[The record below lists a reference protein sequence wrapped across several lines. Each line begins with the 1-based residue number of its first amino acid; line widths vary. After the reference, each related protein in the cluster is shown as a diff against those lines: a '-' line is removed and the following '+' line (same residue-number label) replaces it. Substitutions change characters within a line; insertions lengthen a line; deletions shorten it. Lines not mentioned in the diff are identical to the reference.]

1 MRGVDYM
8 RSIFG
13 EINEEHKR
21 GISSSRGAFLA
32 AALVV
37 VQELESPLKEE
48 TLVRLAVMELDAE
61 SACPETR
68 RAFG

>member
-8 RSIFG
+8 RSIFQ
-13 EINEEHKR
+13 EISEEHSR
-21 GISSSRGAFLA
+21 GVSSARGAFLA

-61 SACPETR
+61 RVCPDTR
-68 RAFG
+68 RAFC